1 MASQLSVLVRR
12 HIRASRKHVFRAFTD
27 PKKLPRW
34 FSPSADIGTEIL
46 EHDFRVGGR
55 YRFGFRFPDGER
67 TTVTGVFRE
76 IASGER
82 LVFTWS
88 WEPPDPHAG
97 VETLVTIVLRE
108 EQDGTEI
115 VVTHDRFPR
124 HEIRDRH
131 DAGWRTTLDRLDI
144 FLVRQE

>member
-1 MASQLSVLVRR
+1 MVSQLSVFVRR
-12 HIRASRKHVFRAFTD
+12 HVRASRKQVFRAFTE
-27 PKKLPRW
+27 PEILPRW

-67 TTVTGVFRE
+67 NIVTGMFRE
-76 IASGER
+76 IASPER
-82 LVFTWS
+82 LVFTWI

-108 EQDGTEI
+108 DEDGTEI
-115 VVTHDRFPR
+115 VVTHDRFSR
-124 HEIRDRH
+124 HESRDRH
-131 DAGWRTTLDRLDI
+131 DAGWQTTLDRLETL
-144 FLVRQE
+144 LVR

>member
-1 MASQLSVLVRR
+1 MASQLSVFVRR
-12 HIRASRKHVFRAFTD
+12 YVRASRKHVFRAFTE
-27 PKKLPRW
+27 PEMLPRW
-34 FSPSADIGTEIL
+34 FSPSASIGTEIL

-55 YRFGFRFPDGER
+55 YRFGFRFPGGER
-67 TTVTGVFRE
+67 NTVTGMFRE
-76 IASGER
+76 IASPER
-82 LVFTWS
+82 LVFTWT

-108 EQDGTEI
+108 DEDGTEI

-131 DAGWRTTLDRLDI
+131 DAGWQTTLDRLETL
-144 FLVRQE
+144 LVR

>member
-1 MASQLSVLVRR
+1 MASQLSVLVRG

-88 WEPPDPHAG
+88 WEPPTRMP
-97 VETLVTIVLRE
+97 VSR
-108 EQDGTEI
+108 
-115 VVTHDRFPR
+115 RS
-124 HEIRDRH
+124 
-131 DAGWRTTLDRLDI
+131 
-144 FLVRQE
+144 

>member
-1 MASQLSVLVRR
+1 MASQLSVFVRR
-12 HIRASRKHVFRAFTD
+12 HVRASRKQVFRAFTE
-27 PKKLPRW
+27 PEILPRW
-34 FSPSADIGTEIL
+34 FSPSADIRTEIL

-67 TTVTGVFRE
+67 NTVTGMFRE
-76 IASGER
+76 IASPER
-82 LVFTWS
+82 LVFTWT

-108 EQDGTEI
+108 DEDGTEI

-131 DAGWRTTLDRLDI
+131 DAGWQTTLDRLETL
-144 FLVRQE
+144 LVR